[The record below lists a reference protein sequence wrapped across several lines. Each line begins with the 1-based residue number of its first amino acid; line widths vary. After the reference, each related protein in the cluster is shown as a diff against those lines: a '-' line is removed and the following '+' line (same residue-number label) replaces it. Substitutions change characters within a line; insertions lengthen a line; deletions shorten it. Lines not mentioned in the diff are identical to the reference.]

1 MRSLVA
7 CSATLAAI
15 AFVMPASAQSAPP
28 AFATCAVCHSTTKGA
43 PSGMG
48 PNLRGVIGRKAGS
61 LPGFNYSAA
70 MKNSGLKWTPAEL
83 DAFLAA
89 PRKKVPGTI
98 MAFPGI
104 GDAAKRKQII
114 DYLSTLK

>member
-7 CSATLAAI
+7 LSAAVAALAFA
-15 AFVMPASAQSAPP
+15 VPASAQSAPS
-28 AFATCAVCHSTTKGA
+28 AFATCSVCHTTTKGA
-43 PSGMG
+43 PSGLG
-48 PNLRGVIGRKAGS
+48 PNLRGVVGRKAGS

-83 DAFLAA
+83 DAFLTA

-98 MAFPGI
+98 MAFPGLS
-104 GDAAKRKQII
+104 DPAKRKQII
-114 DYLSTLK
+114 DYLATQK